1 MKKKI
6 LFIQLTA
13 SSFIRKDEELLKKHF
28 DVQVFCF
35 KHRKGIRIIPELF
48 RQLIFLLKN
57 LPEAKLVYVWFADF
71 HAVLPVLTA
80 KLFGKKSVIVIGGVD
95 AAYDPVLKYGT
106 KNKLA
111 GRFSLYISTFL
122 ASRLLPV
129 TSHTKNQLLQHV
141 SPRLENKTTVVH
153 NCFDQSFNTA
163 ETKSQ
168 HRKGVISICLA
179 ENLKT
184 LRVKGIDFLLQV
196 AKSMP
201 DTTFTI
207 VGIHGEA
214 LQWVRQHMP
223 ANVQVFEPVPH
234 STLLKHYQSA
244 AVICQF
250 SRHESFGVALLEGI
264 AAGCFPVGHQTGGIA
279 EILSGS
285 AGILIHQLDVAAARK
300 AILEALEKTETEQQD
315 LAQKL
320 VQKFACENRENQL
333 IHLLMNI

>member
-13 SSFIRKDEELLKKHF
+13 SSFVRKDEELLKKHF
-28 DVQVFCF
+28 DVHVFCF
-35 KHRKGIRIIPELF
+35 KHRKGIRIIPELI
-48 RQLIFLLKN
+48 RQLFFLLKGMSK
-57 LPEAKLVYVWFADF
+57 AKLVYVWFADF

-111 GRFSLYISTFL
+111 GRLSLYISTFL
-122 ASRLLPV
+122 ANQLLPV
-129 TSHTKNQLLQHV
+129 TSHTKNQLLRHV
-141 SPRLENKTTVVH
+141 SSRLENKSTVIH

-196 AKSMP
+196 AESMP
-201 DTTFTI
+201 ETSFTI

-214 LQWVRQHMP
+214 LQWVNQHRP
-223 ANVQVFEPVPH
+223 SNVQVIAPVPH
-234 STLLKHYQSA
+234 SMLIKHYHSA

-279 EILSGS
+279 EILTGS
-285 AGILIHQLDVAAARK
+285 AGILIHQLEVSTARK
-300 AILEALEKTETEQQD
+300 AILEALEKTETEQQG

-320 VQKFACENRENQL
+320 IQKFTCENRENQL
-333 IHLLMNI
+333 IHLLKTL